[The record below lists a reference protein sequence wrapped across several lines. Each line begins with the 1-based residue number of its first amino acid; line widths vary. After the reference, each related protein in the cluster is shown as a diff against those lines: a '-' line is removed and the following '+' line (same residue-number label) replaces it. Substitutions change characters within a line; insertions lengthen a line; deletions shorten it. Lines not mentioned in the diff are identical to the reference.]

1 LCLEHVGKTYGH
13 GPNPFVAVAD
23 VSLTVRAGEFVCL
36 LGPSGCGK
44 STLLRMIAGLI
55 PSSTGRLLYGAAP
68 IHGVNPH
75 AAIVFQT
82 FALYPWLS
90 VLENVERLR
99 KRLQVV
105 VLVGV
110 ITVRAVK
117 SGIREQEAESSER
130 EREREREELQGRQH
144 QNCDRSGDH
153 RASHSSFSAARC
165 FE

>member
-130 EREREREELQGRQH
+130 EREELQGRQH